1 MIPKIEDIL
10 HLLSQGNMSFD
21 EAEKYVREH
30 VRLAHGHRL
39 SLRDHLAGQAMQGML
54 SRGDSLRFTH
64 TELAERA
71 YALADA
77 MLEARK
83 V

>member
-1 MIPKIEDIL
+1 MIPTIEDIL

-39 SLRDHLAGQAMQGML
+39 SLRDHFAGQAMQGML
-54 SRGDSLRFTH
+54 SRGDSHRFTH
-64 TELAERA
+64 TELAELA